1 MYTLDHDQNWNFK
14 LGIGKWNEQTLTFLP
29 GVPAVT
35 VVDAQD
41 TPLGVGASVTSQ
53 LTTTRVSST
62 HYQYSFEFASSF
74 STSRSPNDA
83 GHASDLIIGGGVDLV
98 VLEGTAGEWF
108 VCLLFRCLL

>member
-14 LGIGKWNEQTLTFLP
+14 LGIGAFAHISSLTKVSALV
-29 GVPAVT
+29 G
-35 VVDAQD
+35 
-41 TPLGVGASVTSQ
+41 GGASITSQ